1 VTSYTAVQVAEWM
14 LEQINLKQCL
24 YQEEAVYEI
33 ERLFGKEFTYANEN
47 GNLAIHKSVLAAF
60 RKITEKTVVW
70 ERGER
75 MWRLRGPYDEQGRRR
90 QD

>member
-1 VTSYTAVQVAEWM
+1 MSLYTPTQIAEWM
-14 LEQINLKQCL
+14 IEQLNRKQYL

-33 ERLFGKEFTYANEN
+33 EKLFGKEFTYPNGN
-47 GNLAIHKSVLAAF
+47 GNLAISNAVLVAF
-60 RKITEKTVVW
+60 RKISEKTVVW

-75 MWRLRGPYDEQGRRR
+75 MWRQRGRGDEPGRR